1 MTKKQIGKIG
11 EDMACNYLLQNNYK
25 IIDRNFHCRQGE
37 IDIIAVDNTTKE
49 MVFIE
54 VKSRNN
60 KIFGRGIEAIDNYK
74 LRHIIIAAKY
84 YLFVNKINFNI
95 RIDAI
100 EIDLKLKKINH
111 IKQIL

>member
-54 VKSRNN
+54 VK
-60 KIFGRGIEAIDNYK
+60 
-74 LRHIIIAAKY
+74 
-84 YLFVNKINFNI
+84 
-95 RIDAI
+95 
-100 EIDLKLKKINH
+100 
-111 IKQIL
+111 